1 MWIHKMTQKFFKP
14 RDLPDP
20 LKWKEN
26 PTQIH
31 FLRLSPK
38 SKYSTVHSELPSIQW
53 CSFQLIQPPAGTA
66 AEERPVY
73 IKNKT
78 INWAIKTS
86 LPMSFLLP
94 LISTEVWF
102 IQALLLLGITQWMS
116 KGQSIYVVWNF
127 THFFFSPLH
136 HSCEKT
142 GTTQDRMIS
151 FHNTVM

>member
-1 MWIHKMTQKFFKP
+1 MTQSFFKP

-26 PTQIH
+26 PTQLY
-31 FLRLSPK
+31 FLPLSPK
-38 SKYSTVHSELPSIQW
+38 SKYSIVHSELPSIHW

-73 IKNKT
+73 VKNKT
-78 INWAIKTS
+78 IWTELLQLVCPWASFSLSS
-86 LPMSFLLP
+86 LPKYDLFRLSYSSESLNGCQKARAYLWFEMSL
-94 LISTEVWF
+94 
-102 IQALLLLGITQWMS
+102 
-116 KGQSIYVVWNF
+116 
-127 THFFFSPLH
+127 FFFSPPLH

-151 FHNTVM
+151 LHNTVM